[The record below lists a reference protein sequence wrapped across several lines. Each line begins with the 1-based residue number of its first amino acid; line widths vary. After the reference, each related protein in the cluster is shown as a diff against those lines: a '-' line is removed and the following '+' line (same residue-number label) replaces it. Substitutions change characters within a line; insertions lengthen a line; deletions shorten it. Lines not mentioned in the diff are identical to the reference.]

1 MYRGARIYNLLGKS
15 MATFSQNQELN
26 RLLGQESPNR
36 MNQMP
41 GNSMLPSL
49 QTQPSQLQL
58 PMQQGQGQPQMR
70 APQTFAQPIN
80 NQSSWW
86 DYLFGSQPQQFGY
99 NQYTPEQQQLLNYL
113 AQSSQ
118 QQLQNPYEGFDLLQ
132 NQIMDT
138 YNQQI
143 LPESL
148 ERFNALTGGAP
159 SSFSRQI
166 RAGNQGLAQQ
176 LLQHKLAYG
185 QQQKQQALQQ
195 AQIGLRPQFE
205 TGFVPGQQGFFPSVL
220 GRAIPAGLNLLG
232 LNLYGGI

>member
-1 MYRGARIYNLLGKS
+1 

-41 GNSMLPSL
+41 GGSMLPSL

-58 PMQQGQGQPQMR
+58 GQGQQQGQAQQRFPQ
-70 APQTFAQPIN
+70 QFSQPINN

-86 DYLFGSQPQQFGY
+86 DYLFGAQPQLFGY
-99 NQYTPEQQQLLNYL
+99 NQYSPEGQQLLNYL

-143 LPESL
+143 IPESL
-148 ERFNALTGGAP
+148 ERFNALSGGRG
-159 SSFSRQI
+159 SSFANTIKS
-166 RAGNQGLAQQ
+166 GNQGLAQQ
-176 LLQHKLAYG
+176 LLHHKLSYG

-195 AQIGLRPQFE
+195 AQVGLQPQFQV
-205 TGFVPGQQGFFPSVL
+205 GYQGARPGVVQQ
-220 GRAIPAGLNLLG
+220 AIPLLASLFGLNQF
-232 LNLYGGI
+232 GGI